1 MARFD
6 PEHAVLGILT
16 ADLADN
22 PEDTVFSYINPTGLK
37 ILGDKIIHRKVIDL
51 LRELLNSDEEA
62 RKAFAELI
70 QKGSLVTEGAL
81 NGRTIQYHSIVKLQE
96 KHLQVSVADT
106 TESRRAR
113 EGFEYTVK
121 ALAKA
126 SEGNDEDTGKHVV
139 RINEYSAELAR
150 ILGQEQDFIDRI
162 RLLAQ
167 LHDVGK
173 IHISP
178 SILKKS
184 GSLTQ
189 TEFKEMKDHTI
200 YGAEIIGTHP
210 NLAMGREIALWHH
223 EKWDGTGYPQG
234 IFGSQIPLSA
244 RIVSIVDVF
253 DALVSSRSYK
263 EPFPYDQALDI
274 LSHGDDRLSPE
285 KHFDPDVHHSFI
297 ENYHRFTGI
306 HSRMTD

>member
-6 PEHAVLGILT
+6 SDYAVLGILT

-22 PEDTVFSYINPTGLK
+22 PEDTVFSYINPAGLN

-51 LRELLNSDEEA
+51 LGELLDSNEEA
-62 RKAFAELI
+62 QAAFTELI

-106 TESRRAR
+106 TKSRRVR

-126 SEGNDEDTGKHVV
+126 SEANDEDTGKHVV
-139 RINEYSAELAR
+139 RINKYSVELAR
-150 ILGQEQDFIDRI
+150 IMGQNEGFIDQI

-178 SILKKS
+178 AILKKP

-189 TEFKEMKDHTI
+189 GEFKEMKSHTI
-200 YGAEIIGTHP
+200 FGAEIIGTHP
-210 NLAMGREIALWHH
+210 NLAMGREIALNHH
-223 EKWDGTGYPQG
+223 EKWDGTGYPHG
-234 IFGSQIPLSA
+234 ISGREIPLSA

-263 EPFPYDQALDI
+263 EPLSYDQTLDI

-285 KHFDPDVHHSFI
+285 KHFDPDVHHAFI
-297 ENYHRFTGI
+297 KNYHRFTEI
-306 HSRMTD
+306 HSQLAD